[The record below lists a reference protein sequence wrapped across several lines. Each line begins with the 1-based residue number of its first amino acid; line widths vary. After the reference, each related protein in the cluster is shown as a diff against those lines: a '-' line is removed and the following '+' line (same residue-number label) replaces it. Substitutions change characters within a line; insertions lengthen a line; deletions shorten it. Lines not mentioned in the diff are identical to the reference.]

1 MPTTIT
7 TTAVQDVLN
16 DLAENER
23 ALATPE
29 NDKGRAG
36 TRPSLLLGRRVTG
49 ALALIA
55 TPRSRGSE
63 RRRSRRA

>member
-36 TRPSLLLGRRVTG
+36 TRPLSTARGVG
-49 ALALIA
+49 
-55 TPRSRGSE
+55 SRGPPP
-63 RRRSRRA
+63 